1 MALEDRTAPS
11 LMDTQVLFSL
21 SIDPGVDIRDRP
33 ASGHQTGQTSG
44 RFLRISL
51 GKTLIG
57 FIFDGNRNGQRSGQ
71 REGHS
76 MVCDDGETIGLFEPV
91 MVSDG
96 SPARGALNDLALE
109 LAEKSASFRSSLPA
123 SMADALADLVRAMN
137 CYYSNLIEGHDT
149 HPIDIERAMRNDYS
163 ADPKKRN
170 LQLEAKAH
178 IAVQKWIDEDGM
190 SDPPTAPAYII
201 ELHRR
206 FCELLPPE
214 FLLVETPKTGEKI
227 PVLPG
232 KLRTRYVEVGRHVAV
247 SPGAVPRFLER
258 MHKAYSLPGRIEPIL
273 AAACAHHRLLW
284 VHPFLDGNGRV
295 ARLMSY
301 AMLRKTLDTR
311 GLWSVARG
319 LARQE
324 AAYKEHLAACDG
336 PRRGDRDGRGTLS
349 EAALASF
356 AQFFLRIC
364 IDEVEFM
371 EGLMRPDRLRD
382 RILIWAEE
390 EIRVGALPPKADTVL
405 KAVLYQGQIERGEV
419 ETILGTSA
427 RTARRVTSAL
437 LEAGA
442 LSSISTRAPLKLAFA
457 AKYAGRWMPG
467 LFPDRET

>member
-1 MALEDRTAPS
+1 MTIP
-11 LMDTQVLFSL
+11 
-21 SIDPGVDIRDRP
+21 
-33 ASGHQTGQTSG
+33 
-44 RFLRISL
+44 
-51 GKTLIG
+51 
-57 FIFDGNRNGQRSGQ
+57 
-71 REGHS
+71 
-76 MVCDDGETIGLFEPV
+76 DDGETIGLFEPL
-91 MVSDG
+91 MVSEG
-96 SPARGALNDLALE
+96 SPARARLNDLVLE
-109 LAEKSASFRSSLPA
+109 LAEKSAAFRSGLHV

-137 CYYSNLIEGHDT
+137 CYYSNLIEGHYT

-178 IAVQKWIDEDGM
+178 VAVQKWIDEGGM
-190 SDPPTAPAYII
+190 AEPPTAPASII

-214 FLLVETPKTGEKI
+214 LLFVENPQTGEKI
-227 PVLPG
+227 PVVPG
-232 KLRTRYVEVGRHVAV
+232 ELRTRYVEVGRHVAI
-247 SPGAVPRFLER
+247 SPGAVPRFLDR

-301 AMLRKTLDTR
+301 ALLRRTLDTR

-324 AAYKEHLAACDG
+324 AVYKEHLAACDG

-349 EAALASF
+349 EAALVSF
-356 AQFFLRIC
+356 VDFFLRTC
-364 IDEVEFM
+364 IDQVEFM
-371 EGLMRPDRLRD
+371 GGLMRPDRLRD

-390 EIRVGALPPKADTVL
+390 EIRAGILPQNSNTVL

-419 ETILGTSA
+419 EVLLGKTD

-442 LSSISTRAPLKLAFA
+442 LSSASPRSPLMLAFP

-467 LFPDRET
+467 LFPEQAG

>member
-1 MALEDRTAPS
+1 MTIP
-11 LMDTQVLFSL
+11 
-21 SIDPGVDIRDRP
+21 
-33 ASGHQTGQTSG
+33 
-44 RFLRISL
+44 
-51 GKTLIG
+51 
-57 FIFDGNRNGQRSGQ
+57 
-71 REGHS
+71 
-76 MVCDDGETIGLFEPV
+76 DDGETLSLFEPL
-91 MVSDG
+91 MVSEG
-96 SPARGALNDLALE
+96 SPARAGLNDLALE
-109 LAEKSASFRSSLPA
+109 LAEKSAAFRSGLPTSVA
-123 SMADALADLVRAMN
+123 VALADLVRAMN

-178 IAVQKWIDEDGM
+178 VAVQRWIDEDGM
-190 SDPPTAPAYII
+190 AEPPTAPASII

-206 FCELLPPE
+206 FCELLPDE
-214 FLLVETPKTGEKI
+214 FVCVEYPKTGERI
-227 PVLPG
+227 PVVPG
-232 KLRTRYVEVGRHVAV
+232 EFRTRYVEVGRHVAI

-301 AMLRKTLDTR
+301 AMLRRALNTR

-324 AAYKEHLAACDG
+324 KAYKEHLAACDG
-336 PRRGDRDGRGTLS
+336 PRQGDRDGRGTLS

-356 AQFFLRIC
+356 AGFFLRTC
-364 IDEVEFM
+364 IDQVEFM
-371 EGLMRPDRLRD
+371 ENLMRPDRLRD

-390 EIRVGALPPKADTVL
+390 EMRAGTLPPKSDVVL

-419 ETILGTSA
+419 EAILGTSD

-437 LEAGA
+437 LNAGA
-442 LSSISTRAPLKLAFA
+442 LSSLSTRAPLRLAFP
-457 AKYAGRWMPG
+457 AKYAERWMPG
-467 LFPDRET
+467 LFPEHGD